1 MNLMEQLERLDLKG
15 RQAKVY
21 LALLQLGSASAI
33 EIAKYTKLK
42 HPTVYDVL
50 DLLREKQLVCE
61 TVSGR
66 RRLFSPEDPARLA
79 EIENRRKEA
88 LDAVLPDLYAL
99 YRGGEKRP
107 RVHYYEG
114 AEGGEALRSALL
126 NVKAKEYFYFGAVRE
141 MLKLSTPECEAEYVR
156 QRIRRGIWS
165 WSIRNRAREMPEEE
179 YMRPGE
185 KNLRHV
191 RYFPRAISD
200 NISGLYLFDRTVA
213 IASGL
218 KENYT
223 VFLESEEL
231 FILMKSLWQCMWEIS
246 EEP

>member
-79 EIENRRKEA
+79 EIENRRKEV

>member
-99 YRGGEKRP
+99 YCGGEKRP

>member
-88 LDAVLPDLYAL
+88 LDAILPDLHAL

>member
-1 MNLMEQLERLDLKG
+1 MNLIEQLERLDLKG

-191 RYFPRAISD
+191 GYFPRAISD

>member
-114 AEGGEALRSALL
+114 AEGGEALRSTLL

>member
-200 NISGLYLFDRTVA
+200 NISTLYLFYRTVA

>member
-61 TVSGR
+61 MVSGR

>member
-88 LDAVLPDLYAL
+88 LDAVLPDLHAL

>member
-231 FILMKSLWQCMWEIS
+231 FILMKSLWQYMWEIS

>member
-88 LDAVLPDLYAL
+88 LHAVLPDLYAL

>member
-107 RVHYYEG
+107 SVHYYEG

-231 FILMKSLWQCMWEIS
+231 LILMKSLWQCMWEIS

>member
-246 EEP
+246 EQP

>member
-1 MNLMEQLERLDLKG
+1 MNLIEQLERLDLKG

-61 TVSGR
+61 TLSGR
-66 RRLFSPEDPARLA
+66 RRLFSPENPARLA

-88 LDAVLPDLYAL
+88 LDAVLPDLHAL

-114 AEGGEALRSALL
+114 AEGGEVLQAALL
-126 NVKAKEYFYFGAVRE
+126 DVRSKEYFYFGAVQE
-141 MLKLSTPECEAEYVR
+141 MLKLSSPEREAEYVR

-165 WSIRNRAREMPEEE
+165 WSIRNRAREVAEE
-179 YMRPGE
+179 YMLPGE
-185 KNLRHV
+185 RNLRHV

-200 NISGLYLFDRTVA
+200 NISGLYLFDETVA
-213 IASGL
+213 VASGL

-223 VFLESEEL
+223 IFIESGEL

>member
-1 MNLMEQLERLDLKG
+1 MNIIDQLETLGLNG

-99 YRGGEKRP
+99 YCGGEKRP

-141 MLKLSTPECEAEYVR
+141 MLKLSTPPKYFIKTFSFILHPSSQKETTDWAKYRPV
-156 QRIRRGIWS
+156 QNRR
-165 WSIRNRAREMPEEE
+165 RYRAPVLRWISLQVS
-179 YMRPGE
+179 
-185 KNLRHV
+185 NLR
-191 RYFPRAISD
+191 
-200 NISGLYLFDRTVA
+200 
-213 IASGL
+213 
-218 KENYT
+218 
-223 VFLESEEL
+223 
-231 FILMKSLWQCMWEIS
+231 Q
-246 EEP
+246 EPLSNRRRQ

>member
-107 RVHYYEG
+107 F
-114 AEGGEALRSALL
+114 GG
-126 NVKAKEYFYFGAVRE
+126 
-141 MLKLSTPECEAEYVR
+141 C
-156 QRIRRGIWS
+156 
-165 WSIRNRAREMPEEE
+165 ARDF
-179 YMRPGE
+179 
-185 KNLRHV
+185 K
-191 RYFPRAISD
+191 
-200 NISGLYLFDRTVA
+200 
-213 IASGL
+213 
-218 KENYT
+218 
-223 VFLESEEL
+223 
-231 FILMKSLWQCMWEIS
+231 
-246 EEP
+246 

>member
-114 AEGGEALRSALL
+114 GEGGEALRSALL

>member
-107 RVHYYEG
+107 RFHYYEG

>member
-165 WSIRNRAREMPEEE
+165 WSIRIRAREMPEEE

>member
-33 EIAKYTKLK
+33 EIAKYTKLN

>member
-107 RVHYYEG
+107 SVHYYEG

>member
-231 FILMKSLWQCMWEIS
+231 FILMKSLWQCVWEIS

>member
-1 MNLMEQLERLDLKG
+1 MNLIEQLERLDLKG

-61 TVSGR
+61 TLSGR
-66 RRLFSPEDPARLA
+66 RRLFSPEDPGRLS

-88 LDAVLPDLYAL
+88 LDAVLPDLRAL
-99 YRGGEKRP
+99 YRGGGKRP

-114 AEGGEALRSALL
+114 AEGGEALRAALL
-126 NVKAKEYFYFGAVRE
+126 NVRAKEYFYFGAVQE
-141 MLKLSTPECEAEYVR
+141 MLKLSSPEREAEYVR

-165 WSIRNRAREMPEEE
+165 WSIRNRAREVAEE
-179 YMRPGE
+179 YMLPGE

-200 NISGLYLFDRTVA
+200 NISGLYLFDETVA

-223 VFLESEEL
+223 IFIESGEL

>member
-50 DLLREKQLVCE
+50 DLLREKLLVCE

>member
-99 YRGGEKRP
+99 YRGGENV
-107 RVHYYEG
+107 RVFTTMRGPKG
-114 AEGGEALRSALL
+114 ARHSVPLCSTSRRKSIFISARSA
-126 NVKAKEYFYFGAVRE
+126 R
-141 MLKLSTPECEAEYVR
+141 C
-156 QRIRRGIWS
+156 
-165 WSIRNRAREMPEEE
+165 
-179 YMRPGE
+179 
-185 KNLRHV
+185 
-191 RYFPRAISD
+191 
-200 NISGLYLFDRTVA
+200 
-213 IASGL
+213 
-218 KENYT
+218 
-223 VFLESEEL
+223 
-231 FILMKSLWQCMWEIS
+231 
-246 EEP
+246 

>member
-1 MNLMEQLERLDLKG
+1 MNLIEQLERLDLKG

-61 TVSGR
+61 TLSGR
-66 RRLFSPEDPARLA
+66 RRLFSPENPARLA

-88 LDAVLPDLYAL
+88 LDAVLPDLHAL

-114 AEGGEALRSALL
+114 AEGGEALQAALL
-126 NVKAKEYFYFGAVRE
+126 DVRSKEYFYFGAVQE
-141 MLKLSTPECEAEYVR
+141 MLKLSSPEREAEYVR

-165 WSIRNRAREMPEEE
+165 WSIRNRAREVAEE
-179 YMRPGE
+179 YMLPGE
-185 KNLRHV
+185 RNLRHV

-200 NISGLYLFDRTVA
+200 NISGLYLFDETVA
-213 IASGL
+213 VASGL

-223 VFLESEEL
+223 IFIESGEL

>member
-1 MNLMEQLERLDLKG
+1 MNLIEQLERLDLKG

-61 TVSGR
+61 TLSGR
-66 RRLFSPEDPARLA
+66 RRLFSPENPARLA

-88 LDAVLPDLYAL
+88 LDAVLPDLHAL
-99 YRGGEKRP
+99 YRDGEKRP

-114 AEGGEALRSALL
+114 AEGGEALRAALL
-126 NVKAKEYFYFGAVRE
+126 DVRSKEFFYFGAVQE
-141 MLKLSTPECEAEYVR
+141 MLKLSSPEREAEYVR

-165 WSIRNRAREMPEEE
+165 WSIRNRAREVAEE
-179 YMRPGE
+179 YMLPGE
-185 KNLRHV
+185 RNLRHV

-200 NISGLYLFDRTVA
+200 NISGLYLFDETVA
-213 IASGL
+213 VASGL
-218 KENYT
+218 
-223 VFLESEEL
+223 
-231 FILMKSLWQCMWEIS
+231 
-246 EEP
+246 